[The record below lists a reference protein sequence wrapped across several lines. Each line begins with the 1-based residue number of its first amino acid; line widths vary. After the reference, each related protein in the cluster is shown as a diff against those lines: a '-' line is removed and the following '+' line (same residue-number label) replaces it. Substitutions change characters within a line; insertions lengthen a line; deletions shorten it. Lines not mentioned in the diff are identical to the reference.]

1 MCSIFLIVPLL
12 FMGCGGSDG
21 APGLAGL
28 DGTDGTDGLNGVDG
42 QDLTA
47 TATPESCATCHREAG
62 DAHQSIYD
70 AYTDASKFTVTI
82 DDVSSV
88 DNGAL
93 FNVTMLFTIKES
105 GLPYVDGGLSALDQ
119 KRYVGM
125 LYDNATRKFD
135 NVITFG
141 SPTHLGGGQYSV
153 TALGA
158 KYAPEVSNAAVYLY
172 IAKNK
177 LVSEGM
183 QLYSD
188 VVNVGMEF
196 GNANTY
202 VSAAT
207 VAGCE
212 KCHGKPY
219 MKHGY
224 RAAEVAGMQD
234 FSACKACH
242 YDSRPGG
249 HQAWQVLVEDP
260 LRHAGLGTTPLTA
273 EEKATYA
280 YTANVMNDT
289 HMSHAMEFPYPQ
301 SMANCATCHEGKL
314 VATLNNANFT
324 LQTCKSCHPVT
335 GSVEYGTA
343 KFALNTLWAN
353 KGLTSLHNNSLPCTT
368 CHTAGGAR
376 EFSAMHTGY
385 DKKIYTSTGTK
396 YSSAFT
402 VTIDNASFVDN
413 TNIFTFSF
421 HATESPD
428 LPGLAVTDIKP
439 TVAVGLYG
447 WDSKDFIV
455 DPHGSTGGFR
465 NLEYV
470 VGATH
475 PRFTTVS
482 AAGGGW
488 TVTADLSLWAGR
500 IADGSVK
507 RAEIAVMPK
516 LQVAAVADNAVLA
529 LDAPSRTFVLGSKVL
544 QPPVADTASIVK
556 VAGGCNACHDA
567 LATTFHATSGG
578 RGGNIVV
585 CRLCHNT
592 RSGGSHLE
600 MQSRS
605 IDSYVHAIHSFQAF
619 DVKNID
625 FTDPV
630 EAERY
635 DIHVEHVY
643 PNFTI
648 LNCESCHNAGK
659 YNVPDQSKSLPG
671 VLSASNDNIIGWNRK
686 IDSVPSYVVG
696 PASRACGACHRAE
709 KIKEDD
715 AIGLAAFNSHTSKP
729 NGYFYE
735 GGSAALDEVINEIM
749 NYWEDGIVLAH

>member
-1 MCSIFLIVPLL
+1 
-12 FMGCGGSDG
+12 
-21 APGLAGL
+21 
-28 DGTDGTDGLNGVDG
+28 
-42 QDLTA
+42 
-47 TATPESCATCHREAG
+47 
-62 DAHQSIYD
+62 
-70 AYTDASKFTVTI
+70 
-82 DDVSSV
+82 
-88 DNGAL
+88 
-93 FNVTMLFTIKES
+93 
-105 GLPYVDGGLSALDQ
+105 
-119 KRYVGM
+119 
-125 LYDNATRKFD
+125 
-135 NVITFG
+135 
-141 SPTHLGGGQYSV
+141 
-153 TALGA
+153 
-158 KYAPEVSNAAVYLY
+158 
-172 IAKNK
+172 
-177 LVSEGM
+177 
-183 QLYSD
+183 
-188 VVNVGMEF
+188 
-196 GNANTY
+196 
-202 VSAAT
+202 
-207 VAGCE
+207 
-212 KCHGKPY
+212 
-219 MKHGY
+219 
-224 RAAEVAGMQD
+224 
-234 FSACKACH
+234 
-242 YDSRPGG
+242 
-249 HQAWQVLVEDP
+249 
-260 LRHAGLGTTPLTA
+260 
-273 EEKATYA
+273 
-280 YTANVMNDT
+280 
-289 HMSHAMEFPYPQ
+289 
-301 SMANCATCHEGKL
+301 
-314 VATLNNANFT
+314 
-324 LQTCKSCHPVT
+324 
-335 GSVEYGTA
+335 
-343 KFALNTLWAN
+343 
-353 KGLTSLHNNSLPCTT
+353 
-368 CHTAGGAR
+368 
-376 EFSAMHTGY
+376 
-385 DKKIYTSTGTK
+385 
-396 YSSAFT
+396 
-402 VTIDNASFVDN
+402 
-413 TNIFTFSF
+413 
-421 HATESPD
+421 
-428 LPGLAVTDIKP
+428 
-439 TVAVGLYG
+439 
-447 WDSKDFIV
+447 
-455 DPHGSTGGFR
+455 
-465 NLEYV
+465 
-470 VGATH
+470 
-475 PRFTTVS
+475 
-482 AAGGGW
+482 
-488 TVTADLSLWAGR
+488 LWAGR